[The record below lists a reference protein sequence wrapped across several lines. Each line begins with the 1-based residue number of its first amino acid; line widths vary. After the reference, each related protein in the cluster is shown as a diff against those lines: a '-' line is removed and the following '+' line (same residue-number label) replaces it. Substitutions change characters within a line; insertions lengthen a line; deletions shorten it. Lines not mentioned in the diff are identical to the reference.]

1 MNDTSPAP
9 QKKKWSR
16 QTKLNFYIGGS
27 LLVGAVIGFFIPFS
41 SGDGP
46 TPLVVGLLCLAAIV
60 GIAATIHYTNLL
72 DELAR
77 HTHEVAL
84 YWGSVLTIS
93 ICFVPTAALIGFPD
107 FQFPS
112 LENLLGT
119 KTHAFAAGMGVAIGI
134 LLATYVAI
142 WAQIWLKRK

>member
-1 MNDTSPAP
+1 MNDTSPTP
-9 QKKKWSR
+9 PKPKWSR
-16 QTKLNFYIGGS
+16 QTKINIYIIGS
-27 LLVGAVIGFFIPFS
+27 LLVGGAIGFSLPFNEANGPNAFFI
-41 SGDGP
+41 
-46 TPLVVGLLCLAAIV
+46 GLLSLAMILGV
-60 GIAATIHYTNLL
+60 AATIHYTKLL

-77 HTHEVAL
+77 HTHEVAF

-93 ICFVPTAALIGFPD
+93 ICFIPIAALIGFPD
-107 FQFPS
+107 FQLPS